1 METRAPYALIGSFV
15 LAAIGAI
22 FGFVYWLN
30 NTGGLSERAQY
41 RVRFENTVSGLL
53 TGAAVL
59 FNGIRVGEVT
69 DLQLDP
75 NKPTEVNATISVIAN
90 TPIRADTQAGLE
102 FQGLTGV
109 PVVTLQGGTSGA
121 ALVAPSKSEL
131 PVLVADPDA
140 GQSMTEAARQAL
152 RRLDGLLADNSDAL
166 HSAIGNISTFAEA
179 LGRNSGRI
187 DGILAGLQRMTG
199 GGPKPNPTIY
209 DLTAPTAFPQ
219 TNKVP
224 KSQLVIPE
232 PSTPLTVDTQ
242 KIPTHLASGEE
253 PSLDVAEWTDNIP
266 RLVQAKLIQGFENSS
281 YMQAVARPMDG
292 LNADY
297 QLLID
302 IRTFQVSALSAPEAS
317 EAKVEFSAKIL
328 GQDGRI
334 VASKTFNA
342 TAPVADESVGAAVR
356 ALDNAFGRAATD
368 LVVWTGG
375 LI

>member
-1 METRAPYALIGSFV
+1 METRAPFALIGSFV

-30 NTGGLSERAQY
+30 NTGGLSERALY

-75 NKPTEVNATISVIAN
+75 SKPTEVNATISVIAS
-90 TPIRADTQAGLE
+90 TPVRADTQAGLE

-109 PVVTLQGGTSGA
+109 PVVKLQGGTSGA

-131 PVLVADPDA
+131 PVLVADPEA

-152 RRLDGLLADNSDAL
+152 RRLDSLLADNSDAL

-187 DGILAGLQRMTG
+187 DGILAGLERMTG

-242 KIPTHLASGEE
+242 KIPTHLAGGEE

-266 RLVQAKLIQGFENSS
+266 RLVQAKVIQGFENSN

-302 IRTFQVSALSAPEAS
+302 VRTFQVPALAAPGPP

-334 VASKTFNA
+334 VGSKSFSA
-342 TAPVADESVGAAVR
+342 TAPVADESVGAAVK

-368 LVVWTGG
+368 LVVWTGE

>member
-1 METRAPYALIGSFV
+1 METRAPYALIGFFV
-15 LAAIGAI
+15 LAAIGSI

-30 NTGGLSERAQY
+30 NTGGLSERALY

-69 DLQLDP
+69 DLQIDP
-75 NKPTEVNATISVIAN
+75 GKPREVTATISVIAN
-90 TPIRADTQAGLE
+90 TPIRTDTQAGLE

-109 PVVTLQGGTSGA
+109 PVVTLQGGTLGA
-121 ALVAPSKSEL
+121 ALVAASKSEP

-140 GQSMTEAARQAL
+140 GQSMSEAARQAL
-152 RRLDGLLADNSDAL
+152 RRLDNLLADNSDAL
-166 HSAIGNISTFAEA
+166 HSAIGNLSTFAEA

-187 DGILAGLQRMTG
+187 DGILAGLERMTG

-209 DLTAPTAFPQ
+209 DLTTPTTFPPA
-219 TNKVP
+219 NKAS

-232 PSTPLTVDTQ
+232 PTALLTVDTQ
-242 KIPTHLASGEE
+242 KIPMHLASGEE
-253 PSLDVAEWTDNIP
+253 PSLDIAEWSDNIP
-266 RLVQAKLIQGFENSS
+266 KLVQAKVLQGFENSN

-302 IRTFQVSALSAPEAS
+302 IRTFQVWSLAAPEPP

-328 GQDGRI
+328 GHDGRI
-334 VASKTFNA
+334 VASRTFNA
-342 TAPVADESVGAAVR
+342 TALVADESVDAAVK
-356 ALDNAFGRAATD
+356 ALDQAFGRTATD

-375 LI
+375 LL